1 MAEAISAL
9 AGDEDPAASRWRVG
23 CSDCLEKTDF
33 YSRVSA
39 LATVVDVVL
48 RQRVEIIPPVLPG
61 NNEYQEKQNRTSE
74 VTLSSRF
81 LTVLLQK

>member
-1 MAEAISAL
+1 MFRL
-9 AGDEDPAASRWRVG
+9 PGKD
-23 CSDCLEKTDF
+23 TDF

-61 NNEYQEKQNRTSE
+61 NNEHQEKQNKTSE
-74 VTLSSRF
+74 VTLSSHF
-81 LTVLLQK
+81 LTVLLHK

>member
-1 MAEAISAL
+1 MFRL
-9 AGDEDPAASRWRVG
+9 PGKD
-23 CSDCLEKTDF
+23 TDF

-39 LATVVDVVL
+39 LATVVDVML

-61 NNEYQEKQNRTSE
+61 NNEHQEKQNKTSE
-74 VTLSSRF
+74 VTLSLRF